1 MTVKRLLKPGTLVTC
16 RAEADGLIMW
26 SSYGCHIDHDIDHVN
41 ENDILMVLK
50 SRKPTKIELNDIKN
64 PLTEEWIIGSYQV
77 LSPKGIKGWVGAGW
91 VLPITI

>member
-16 RAEADGLIMW
+16 MAGADGLFVW
-26 SSYGCHIDHDIDHVN
+26 SSYDCSSDRDIDHVN
-41 ENDILMVLK
+41 ENDILMILK

-91 VLPITI
+91 VTSVI